1 MLSLPWVL
9 RRCWA
14 RAYGATVGID
24 SPHAML
30 RQAQRDLDLVRLEK
44 IELRDFRA
52 NALQIGVLGPKDFFV
67 FKISLAELVRNSPS
81 FLVKISTNTI
91 FQNEMEMEEWQEQF
105 DSFELPRVELPLVGV
120 FLALARK
127 T

>member
-1 MLSLPWVL
+1 
-9 RRCWA
+9 
-14 RAYGATVGID
+14 
-24 SPHAML
+24 ML

-44 IELRDFRA
+44 IELRDCRA
-52 NALQIGVLGPKDFFV
+52 NALQIEVLGPKDFFV

-81 FLVKISTNTI
+81 FLAKISTNPI
-91 FQNEMEMEEWQEQF
+91 FQNEMETEEWQEHF